1 MRYAVAL
8 LGEPMRALC
17 FFAVVLV
24 GCDAPPKESVS
35 TVSSGVE
42 KAAVPMP
49 APPTVPEPQQA
60 KPPDPLAGTSL
71 TEQCNNDE
79 LLLIQDGFEA
89 LRDGGWVKL
98 CCGGSE
104 PVFEL
109 GRCEMDWPNS
119 DVPDCSYWDELRN
132 QIYARYGYPFKSKKW
147 RDVFEKTSWY
157 TPREDFSESW
167 LSEHAIANVALLKRH
182 AAEKYICADFDAPNE

>member
-1 MRYAVAL
+1 MRYVVRP
-8 LGEPMRALC
+8 GEMMRALYW
-17 FFAVVLV
+17 FVVV
-24 GCDAPPKESVS
+24 VMGCDS
-35 TVSSGVE
+35 TPNPS
-42 KAAVPMP
+42 AAV
-49 APPTVPEPQQA
+49 AVDGPQQA
-60 KPPDPLAGTSL
+60 PPSVAPSSPAAPLVTVPDPLAGTSL

-89 LRDGGWVKL
+89 LSDGGWVKL
-98 CCGGSE
+98 CCGGPK

>member
-1 MRYAVAL
+1 
-8 LGEPMRALC
+8 MRALC
-17 FFAVVLV
+17 FLAVVLM
-24 GCDAPPKESVS
+24 GCGDAPKESVS
-35 TVSSGVE
+35 TVSSGIE
-42 KAAVPMP
+42 KVAATVPSKATP
-49 APPTVPEPQQA
+49 PPTVPEPQPVTA
-60 KPPDPLAGTSL
+60 PDPLAGKSL

-132 QIYARYGYPFKSKKW
+132 QIYARYGYPFKGKKW
-147 RDVFEKTSWY
+147 RDVFGKTSWY
-157 TPREDFSESW
+157 TPREDFSEAW
-167 LSEHAIANVALLKRH
+167 LSGPAKANVALLKRY